1 LHHPIFAVQ
10 RLAIN
15 AYPIALAIL
24 AVIEDFLIKRSP
36 AGQRLTNSGNGLRIC
51 ARPLQDIARFFPSN
65 VIQPVSGNISE
76 TLIDPLN
83 PAVNTGNDD
92 AIGCT
97 VQRR

>member
-1 LHHPIFAVQ
+1 
-10 RLAIN
+10 
-15 AYPIALAIL
+15 
-24 AVIEDFLIKRSP
+24 
-36 AGQRLTNSGNGLRIC
+36 
-51 ARPLQDIARFFPSN
+51 LQDIARFFPSN